1 MGPHPESS
9 QHQKVILCLA
19 WLLCLANLV
28 DTPDAFVNYLADKRT
43 NTHTHTYTHQRYIVG
58 KVHCGENP
66 CVLGGRC
73 GERTHICTND
83 TLWGKCIVGK
93 ICAS

>member
-1 MGPHPESS
+1 VFDSVS
-9 QHQKVILCLA
+9 ACVLVYVVI
-19 WLLCLANLV
+19 NEKYQ
-28 DTPDAFVNYLADKRT
+28 VNK
-43 NTHTHTYTHQRYIVG
+43 NNHNSHTHTHTYTHQRYIVG